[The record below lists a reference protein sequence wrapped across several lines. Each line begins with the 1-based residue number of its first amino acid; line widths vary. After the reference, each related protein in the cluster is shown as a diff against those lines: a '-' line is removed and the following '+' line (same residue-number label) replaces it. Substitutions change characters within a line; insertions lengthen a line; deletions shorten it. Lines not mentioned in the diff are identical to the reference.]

1 MKRIVANSVVLLVAA
16 GLGLVLGL
24 VLRGK
29 PRGDARAEV
38 PADVIFS
45 QNSER
50 PASRDAGKRSLARV
64 NDDSPLTT
72 KLARDLSMSAGV
84 TRWLY
89 WLEAME
95 QASTS
100 DYPRLIQLAEGNP
113 AAIRLVS
120 QRWIALYPRHAFDTL
135 VAETKSGRPL
145 SKGMRELSRSLFREW
160 PKSDPEAAIAALSGP
175 EDFAMRSSWR
185 HDVGAAVI
193 RNDAERG
200 LRLFHDWNIENF
212 GPHMDGVAK
221 WASAAPRHAAEFAM
235 ANPAGFATQ
244 LAMET
249 IGKEWAK
256 TDPAGALEFAVSKP
270 GEFNSILAASV
281 LKEWSGRD
289 LNAAANWLAAANA
302 STRNSLSASFVE
314 SWAKQDANSAL
325 TWCEANLTGSGLAEA
340 VGGVMKGAAE
350 RDVVAAAALVASL
363 NPSSARAEAAAAV
376 GKKWFPD
383 RLGEDK
389 PSDPAAVAWLAALDP
404 ESARRVVNEIQ
415 WTWGTCDPKGMAAFL
430 ASSDVQFSANPYSIV
445 AREIA
450 RRNPVEGIEW
460 ASQLPGDRGVGAGA
474 DAFAEWRRSQP
485 AAAMKWLND
494 LPPNDPRR
502 QPYFEG
508 AVRAMAWDAQTA
520 SQLAALSETER
531 ATARKVIEG
540 MKLPEDRRA
549 SLIGMLGGR

>member
-1 MKRIVANSVVLLVAA
+1 MKKIAANSLVLLVAA
-16 GLGLVLGL
+16 GLGLVLGV

-29 PRGDARAEV
+29 SV
-38 PADVIFS
+38 
-45 QNSER
+45 
-50 PASRDAGKRSLARV
+50 RDAGAESQVDVVSSKDSQGKSARNSKQRTQVRV

-72 KLARDLSMSAGV
+72 KLARDISMSSGV
-84 TRWLY
+84 IRWLY

-100 DYPRLIQLAEGNP
+100 DYLRLLQLAEGNP

-135 VAETKSGRPL
+135 VEATRNGRPL
-145 SKGMRELSRSLFREW
+145 TKGMRELSRSLFRDW

-175 EDFAMRSSWR
+175 EDFAMRDSWR
-185 HDVGAAVI
+185 HDVASTVI

-200 LRLFHDWNIENF
+200 LRLFHDWSIENF
-212 GPHMDGVAK
+212 GPYMDGVTK
-221 WASAAPRHAAEFAM
+221 WAAANPQHAAEFAM
-235 ANPAGFATQ
+235 ANPAGYATR

-256 TDPAGALEFAVSKP
+256 TDPAGALGFAVSKS
-270 GEFNSILAASV
+270 GELNSILSASV

-289 LNAAANWLAAANA
+289 LNAAANWLASTSA

-314 SWAKQDANSAL
+314 SWAKQDANAAL
-325 TWCEANLTGSGLAEA
+325 TWCESNLSGSSLAEA
-340 VGGVMKGAAE
+340 VGGVMRGAAE
-350 RDVVAAAALVASL
+350 KDVVAAAALVASL
-363 NPSSARAEAAAAV
+363 NPSSARTEAAVAV

-415 WTWGTCDPKGMAAFL
+415 WRWGTCDPKGMATFL
-430 ASSDVQFSANPYSIV
+430 ASSSVQFSAGPYSLV
-445 AREIA
+445 AREMA
-450 RRNPVEGIEW
+450 RRNPIEGLEW
-460 ASQLPGDRGVGAGA
+460 ASQLPGERGVSAGA
-474 DAFAEWRRSQP
+474 DAFGEWRRSQP
-485 AAAMKWLND
+485 ETAMKWLND
-494 LPPNDPRR
+494 LPSNDARR
-502 QPYFEG
+502 QPYFES
-508 AVRAMAWDAQTA
+508 AIRAMAWDSQTS

-531 ATARKVIEG
+531 ATARKVIEA

-549 SLIGMLGGR
+549 SLISMLGGR